1 MFRKLKCI
9 AVVAS
14 TLLSMATSGQSLPAI
29 TYQGRLM
36 DHGSPADGAFDFTF
50 TIFDMATGGAV
61 VGSPFSL
68 NRVNV
73 NGGYFTATLDFGQ
86 GVFNGQPRWL
96 QIAVAPSGLTK
107 KTVLSPRQQIT
118 PVPYAV
124 HALNTET
131 GSACQRTRIVST
143 VAGLREALSSI
154 IDADAERRY
163 LIRLEPGWYDLQ
175 TQPLRMRPFVDIE
188 GAGPGSTVLTG
199 ITDPQA
205 GYLESAV
212 VIGADD
218 VNLRGLT
225 IQMQPNISYAIG
237 LLNHG
242 ASMKVSDVSFTTKRE
257 TQGSNGYAILNR
269 TGAFLRLDRVH
280 IDLREL
286 DYTFAETTGIWNQ
299 ASDLETRHCDIAIW
313 YGGDEY
319 GILNEAG
326 WFLLDHTTIEVRH
339 IATGVGIA
347 CYGSMGH
354 RPVVLKQ
361 STVISADYAI
371 ETNGVYNYELD
382 GTTLRGRIDI
392 GSGQIIASD
401 GATQRVELRDP
412 SPNVVN
418 GYPPYEYSPGHFMG
432 NHVQPGVYGGT
443 IAGGG
448 GLYPD
453 EEINVVTGHFGTISG
468 GRRNQAGQAAA
479 VSGGAQNEA
488 SGLYS
493 TVPGGYDNNA
503 AGQYSFAGGS
513 GARALHDGSFVWAG
527 KGSVPLASTAADQF
541 LVSAS
546 GGFGINAVPDIGS
559 LIVSMPG
566 RVEVTAA
573 TRMGFLTSA
582 DLNIISG
589 GNGILSVSGNMSLGV
604 ANNHVAQIGG
614 TVDHT
619 IGKALLVNAQQ
630 AIRAS
635 AGNSIARLESNGD
648 ILLSGNDISLTA
660 QPLGDRGSTLT
671 VKSNYISLDSHT
683 NDLRLY
689 LKHLP
694 VGGGSRTLTVNSSG
708 EVIAMVSSERY
719 KSDVQKLHPNTNAV
733 LNLEPVRFKYTD
745 SGKEDVGLIA
755 ERVDEHVKDLVIYDN
770 EGRPDAVKYDRLS
783 VYILEIVKELKAEN
797 RRLKVRV
804 DELEKRLGEK

>member
-1 MFRKLKCI
+1 MRKGLVCAI
-9 AVVAS
+9 VVHVLMCCGVQAAP
-14 TLLSMATSGQSLPAI
+14 LQTSF

-36 DHGSPADGAFDFTF
+36 NDGSPADGVFDFDFTL
-50 TIFDMATGGAV
+50 FDQATGGAI
-61 VGSPFSL
+61 VGGPL
-68 NRVNV
+68 ARNHINV
-73 NGGYFTATLDFGQ
+73 ASGYFTVTLNFGQ
-86 GVFNGQPRWL
+86 PVFDGSARWL
-96 QIAVAPSGLTK
+96 QIAVAPSGLAK
-107 KTVLSPRQQIT
+107 KTTLSPRQQIT
-118 PVPYAV
+118 AVPYAL
-124 HALNTET
+124 HAATT
-131 GSACQRTRIVST
+131 DQGSAYARTRVVSNVDALFGALESIT
-143 VAGLREALSSI
+143 DAGPGN
-154 IDADAERRY
+154 RY
-163 LIRLEPGWYDLQ
+163 LIVLEPGWYDLR
-175 TQPLRMRPFVDIE
+175 TRSLEMKRFVDIE
-188 GAGPGSTVLTG
+188 GAGPGSTILAG
-199 ITDPQA
+199 ETDEKA
-205 GYLESAV
+205 DYLESAIV
-212 VIGADD
+212 RGADN
-218 VNLRGLT
+218 VHLRNLT
-225 IQMQPNISYAIG
+225 VYMQAHRNYTIG
-237 LLNHG
+237 LLND
-242 ASMKVSDVSFTTKRE
+242 ATSMGVSNVRFTANRE
-257 TQGSNGYAILNR
+257 SEGSNCYPILNR
-269 TGAFLRLDRVH
+269 HGAFLQLEHVH
-280 IDLREL
+280 IDFRDM
-286 DYTFAETTGIWNQ
+286 DYIDRVAGIWNQ
-299 ASDLETRHCDIAIW
+299 VSDVEVRDCDIAIW
-313 YGGDEY
+313 SAGDEY
-319 GILNEAG
+319 GILNEDG
-326 WFLLDHTTIEVRH
+326 WFLLDHSAVEVRFES
-339 IATGVGIA
+339 IGVAVA
-347 CYGSMGH
+347 CYGSIGD
-354 RPVVLKQ
+354 RPVVLRQ
-361 STVISADYAI
+361 SSIASPNDYALW
-371 ETNGVYNYELD
+371 TR
-382 GTTLRGRIDI
+382 GTYTYQLEGTSIRGRIDV
-392 GSGQIIASD
+392 GNGRMIASD
-401 GATQRVELRDP
+401 GATQRVEFVDP

-418 GYPPYEYSPGHFMG
+418 GYPPYEYSEGRFVG
-432 NHVQPGVYGGT
+432 NHVEPGVHGGT
-443 IAGGG
+443 ISGGG
-448 GLYPD
+448 GLYAD
-453 EEINVVTGHFGTISG
+453 QEMNVVTGHFGTVAG
-468 GRRNQAGQAAA
+468 GRRNEAGEAAV
-479 VSGGAQNEA
+479 VSGGVHNEA
-488 SGLYS
+488 SGAYA
-493 TVPGGYDNNA
+493 TVPGGSNNRA
-503 AGQYSFAGGS
+503 AGDYSFAGGT
-513 GARALHDGSFVWAG
+513 GARALHPGSFVWG
-527 KGSVPLASTAADQF
+527 GDGGISLASTAPDQF
-541 LVSAS
+541 LVNAQ

-797 RRLKVRV
+797 NRLKVRV
-804 DELEKRLGEK
+804 DELEERLGEK